1 MDNTFFN
8 SIELLRLVAKWKKHL
23 IIIGLISLAGSIIF
37 SSPYF
42 IKPKYKSFAVIYPS
56 NLIAYSTESPTE
68 QMLQLA
74 QSYDI
79 RDRIIQ
85 SFNLYKHYDL
95 DTTRVKSYKSRIYQM
110 YDENI
115 TIKKTEY
122 ESMEITV
129 FDTDPLIASSIADSI
144 IHYFN
149 VKSRALQVEKS
160 YEVMLIAGE
169 QLEKKKHEM
178 DSMENILH
186 EYSVK
191 YGLLDIKQQTRE
203 VMRSI
208 MRGGSSGNGKSYS
221 DGKSLFEN
229 LKEKG
234 NEYTSLTEHLW
245 RVRGTYNDIKLVYEN
260 AYRDVFKKLTY
271 ANVVTKPFPSDK
283 KAYPV
288 RWLIVVVSVGV
299 SLLVSFMLLLIFNTG
314 KK

>member
-23 IIIGLISLAGSIIF
+23 IIIGLISLVGSIIF

-42 IKPKYKSFAVIYPS
+42 IKPKYKSFAVVYPS

-74 QSYDI
+74 QSYYI

-129 FDTDPLIASSIADSI
+129 FDTDPIIASSIADSI

-149 VKSRALQVEKS
+149 
-160 YEVMLIAGE
+160 
-169 QLEKKKHEM
+169 
-178 DSMENILH
+178 
-186 EYSVK
+186 
-191 YGLLDIKQQTRE
+191 IK
-203 VMRSI
+203 
-208 MRGGSSGNGKSYS
+208 
-221 DGKSLFEN
+221 
-229 LKEKG
+229 
-234 NEYTSLTEHLW
+234 
-245 RVRGTYNDIKLVYEN
+245 
-260 AYRDVFKKLTY
+260 
-271 ANVVTKPFPSDK
+271 
-283 KAYPV
+283 
-288 RWLIVVVSVGV
+288 
-299 SLLVSFMLLLIFNTG
+299 
-314 KK
+314 

>member
-23 IIIGLISLAGSIIF
+23 IIVGILSLAGSIIF
-37 SSPYF
+37 SSPHF
-42 IKPKYKSFAVIYPS
+42 IKPKYKSFALIYPS

-79 RDRIIQ
+79 RDKIIT

-95 DTTRVKSYKSRIYQM
+95 DTTKVKSYLSKIYQM
-110 YDENI
+110 YEENI

-144 IHYFN
+144 IHYFD
-149 VKSRALQVEKS
+149 VKARALQVEKS
-160 YEVMLIAGE
+160 YEVMLIASE
-169 QLEKKKHEM
+169 QLEKKKYEM
-178 DSMENILH
+178 DSMQNILH
-186 EYSVK
+186 EYSMK

-208 MRGGSSGNGKSYS
+208 MRSGASGSGKSYS
-221 DGKSLFEN
+221 EGKSLFDN

-234 NEYTSLTEHLW
+234 NEFTSLTEHLW
-245 RVRGTYNDIKLVYEN
+245 RVRGSYNDIKLVYEN
-260 AYRDVFKKLTY
+260 ANRDVYKKLTY
-271 ANVVTKPFPSDK
+271 SNVVTKPFPSDK

-288 RWLIVVVSVGV
+288 RWLIVVISVGV
-299 SLLVSFMLLLIFNTG
+299 SLLLSFIVLLIFNTG